1 MPTGSKEDASLFE
14 HLDGIFIHCTGGLPC
29 VSTTT
34 IIMVLSIATLTR
46 SRAHI
51 VFEHVYISSWDHVC
65 TGEYTTVSMTCMI
78 HPLGRVVAIHCLE
91 A

>member
-1 MPTGSKEDASLFE
+1 MSTGRKEDASLFE
-14 HLDGIFIHCTGGLPC
+14 HLDSIFIHHTSSLPC

-34 IIMVLSIATLTR
+34 IITVLSIATLTC

-51 VFEHVYISSWDHVC
+51 IFEPVYISSWDHVC

-78 HPLGRVVAIHCLE
+78 HLLGRVVAIHCLE